1 MIQRGVILTPMKR
14 FKTDAGDVLRVLRC
28 EDEGFAE
35 FGEAY
40 FTWVDTGA
48 VKAWKRHNVMI
59 MNLIVPL
66 GGVKFVF
73 SCDLKGPFHEQVLD
87 SDDNYYRLT
96 VPPGVWF
103 GFKNITSKPSLVL
116 NIASIVH
123 DPNEVDRIS
132 LDEIKYDWSSS

>member
-1 MIQRGVILTPMKR
+1 MGVVIQRDVILTPMKR

-73 SCDLKGPFHEQVLD
+73 SCDLKGLSNRMKTQ
-87 SDDNYYRLT
+87 T
-96 VPPGVWF
+96 
-103 GFKNITSKPSLVL
+103 
-116 NIASIVH
+116 
-123 DPNEVDRIS
+123 
-132 LDEIKYDWSSS
+132 